1 MGRPGPGIM
10 SKGMKA
16 EESDG
21 WQREREALE
30 RQAGARAVF
39 LHPKSNGKPLKDLQQ
54 KHGLI
59 T

>member
-21 WQREREALE
+21 KEREKHWRG
-30 RQAGARAVF
+30 RQEPGQCFFILRAMGS
-39 LHPKSNGKPLKDLQQ
+39 L
-54 KHGLI
+54 
-59 T
+59 